1 MFAEASLG
9 TYIVLYIYITKLVFD
24 STSVKWHL
32 GALFLV
38 NNAKSLSGASSDYVE
53 IDLKKEVQVAK
64 AEWGRKLTCHK
75 CGVKYYDMKKKNVRC
90 PECDAEYKAV
100 KIKPRRGMRT
110 DNPKLTPKK
119 TIKSDP
125 EGEVI
130 DVDLDDE
137 NLDAGNDENQ
147 DNTIMEDTSDI
158 SGDDEDIEEV
168 VGVVDDSTAKE

>member
-1 MFAEASLG
+1 M
-9 TYIVLYIYITKLVFD
+9 T
-24 STSVKWHL
+24 
-32 GALFLV
+32 
-38 NNAKSLSGASSDYVE
+38 
-53 IDLKKEVQVAK
+53 
-64 AEWGRKLTCHK
+64 
-75 CGVKYYDMKKKNVRC
+75 KKNVRC

-100 KIKPRRGMRT
+100 KFKPQRGVRT
-110 DNPKLTPKK
+110 DNPKPTPKK

-130 DVDLDDE
+130 NVDLDDE
-137 NLDAGNDENQ
+137 ILDAENDENQ